1 MQDIFVGYSYNQKK
15 IINDHFKIIVENVN
29 KISYL
34 KRQ

>member
-1 MQDIFVGYSYNQKK
+1 MQEIFVGYSYNQNFF
-15 IINDHFKIIVENVN
+15 INNHFKIIVENVN